1 MRTRATRTGQGWSL
15 SGQKTWSTRAP
26 GADRCAVLARTGSPE
41 SRHRGL
47 SLFLV
52 DMDSPGVE
60 CRPIDDMS
68 FTQHFGEI
76 FFDDVQVPDER
87 RIGDVDGGWAVAQYL
102 LQWERGMFSWLRQA
116 ALLGLLRQ
124 LPPGDGP
131 GRGAAYQD
139 VIALRLRSLGT
150 LRALAAGRS
159 DGPQVS
165 IDKLL
170 LSRAE
175 RSVHELAHRMRPV
188 GVDDGTPGW
197 RGRVHEYLHSR
208 SAPIY
213 GGSAEIQRTIIAD
226 QILQLREKAR

>member
-1 MRTRATRTGQGWSL
+1 MTSRFPTSGASATSTAAGRWRSICC
-15 SGQKTWSTRAP
+15 SGSA
-26 GADRCAVLARTGSPE
+26 AC
-41 SRHRGL
+41 
-47 SLFLV
+47 
-52 DMDSPGVE
+52 SPGCARPRCWACSAS
-60 CRPIDDMS
+60 CR
-68 FTQHFGEI
+68 
-76 FFDDVQVPDER
+76 R
-87 RIGDVDGGWAVAQYL
+87 
-102 LQWERGMFSWLRQA
+102 
-116 ALLGLLRQ
+116 
-124 LPPGDGP
+124 GDGP